1 MGSRGIWHFMSART
15 RRSLTLTWT
24 ALFVLSLLLQYFSF
38 AMASPALAVHDE
50 GLFELDGNTAND
62 PAVVGDDWDSHPGA
76 TGNRFTFVTDP
87 LSQVTDQIFTG
98 GGSKDDLNIPSW
110 RHTAGSVPD
119 KDNIEHAFAASYESG
134 GDTFVYFGLD
144 RYANNGDAFVGF
156 WFFKSAVGLNA
167 NGTFSGTHQVGDLLV
182 LSNFTNGGA
191 VSTIQLFEWVGSGGD
206 TNGTLDLIASGN
218 ACTGAPAVDK
228 ACAVANTVAI
238 NPSWTFDDKF
248 EGGTDNDI
256 PPGSFFEGGVNLD
269 EVFGGDAPCFSG
281 FLAETRASQSVDATL
296 KDFALGN
303 FNTCEPPTIATQVNH
318 ATVDFGGTVTDTATL
333 SGTDGPASGSV
344 KFFLCGPSA
353 SAPDCSTGG
362 TQVGAAVPVTTSANG
377 GTATSSAYTV
387 GLTAAAVGQY
397 CFRAEYTP
405 DANSQYLAGSH
416 TNVTTE
422 CFNVPPATIEITK
435 DANPVGPVNAGESIG
450 FDVIVHNN
458 GTQTTLGVSVNDPL
472 PAGIDWTLGTVTGG
486 ASCQITGP
494 VGTEVLTCTKAS
506 LAADASFTVH
516 VSGPTDAAD
525 CGTVSN
531 TASVATTNDGTDS
544 DGASVV
550 VNCPDIKVTKT
561 PDGGSVNAG
570 DPITWTIKVENIG
583 AGTATGVVLTDNLPA
598 GIDWSE
604 AEADCSIAG
613 AVGSEVLT
621 CNVGTLASGAFKTY
635 TVTGTTDAADCGI
648 VNNTASATATN
659 EPANVLGNNSD
670 PGDVTVLCADINIVK
685 NANPVG
691 PVNAGDT
698 IGFDVIVSNNGDG
711 VATGVHVSDPLPAGV
726 DWSASAPTG
735 DTTGVS
741 CSITGPLG
749 SEVLTCDDDSMAGGD
764 SFTVHVS
771 GVTDPAD
778 CGTID
783 NTATVTTGNDGE
795 DSDGASVVVN
805 CPDVHV
811 DKTADQGTINAGDT
825 ASYTITVTNDGAGTA
840 YDVTLTDT
848 LPAGINWS
856 DDSADCEIAG
866 GILSCDFGDLAP
878 GASASVTVTGAT
890 DPDDCGIL
898 HNVANVAASNESDA
912 DAQDNSDSADITVN
926 CPDIHVDK
934 TADQGTIDAG
944 QTASYTITVT
954 NDGAG
959 TAYDVTL
966 TDTLPAGIDWS
977 DNSADCTIAGGVLS
991 CDFGD
996 LAPGASASVTVSG
1009 TTDPAD
1015 CGVLHNVAN
1024 VAASNE
1030 SDADAQDNS
1039 DSADITV
1046 NCPDVTVT
1054 KTGNGTIS
1062 AGDNATFSI
1071 TVENLGPGTA
1081 TNVSLNDPLPAGIDW
1096 VLGAV
1101 TGDITGVA
1109 CSITGPVGTEVL
1121 ACSDASMAAGDA
1133 FTVNISGGTDAADC
1147 GTVPNTATVAA
1158 DNEAEGQTGNNEDSD
1173 TIVVNCP
1180 DILITKTANPA
1191 GPVNAGDVIGF
1202 DISVS
1207 NNGDGNATN
1216 VAVNDPLPAGVD
1228 WTVGAVTGDT
1238 TGVACSIT
1246 GSVGSEVLA
1255 CTDAT
1260 MEPGDS
1266 FTVHVSGTTDAADC
1280 GVIDNTASVT
1290 TGNDGGDDD
1299 DASVTVQCP
1308 DIEVTK
1314 TASNSPI
1321 TAGEDA
1327 VFAITVE
1334 NIGEGVAYDVVLT
1347 DPLPAG
1353 IDWVDDSALCD
1364 IAAGTLTCDLGDMDP
1379 GETFTVHVSGA
1390 TNNASAADNDCG
1402 DLPNIASATASNEG
1416 AGDLGNNSDDAT
1428 IVVECPD
1435 VVVVKDAVTTP
1446 IQVGEDA
1453 VFSITVSNAG
1463 NGTAVDVL
1471 LVDDL
1476 PVGYDWTDDSDA
1488 CDIAAGTLTCDLG
1501 DMEPGDT
1508 FTVTLT
1514 APTVDEGASSADC
1527 GTINNVAVADA
1538 VNESEDDLANNS
1550 DDASIVVECPSA
1562 LTIEKSFT
1570 GNTGGTDPI
1579 LNVPLAKIGDTLTYT
1594 LTYTGVGPITNGII
1608 TDVLPVGLD
1617 YVVGSA
1623 TDDANF
1629 TFDSYDPATRT
1640 LTWKTE
1646 LDVTLDSPSGAVTY
1660 QVKVLAAA
1668 AEEVQPLVN
1677 VATIDSDETGPDSD
1691 SRSVA
1696 VLPPP
1701 LELTPPP
1708 TSTITPETGTSTP
1721 GFGLMLVLL
1730 GLAGL
1735 ALGVGFITPVPE
1747 RVRRRDRLG

>member
-62 PAVVGDDWDSHPGA
+62 AAVAGDDWDSHPGA
-76 TGNRFTFVTDP
+76 TGNRFTFITDP

-119 KDNIEHAFAASYESG
+119 KDNIEHAFAASYEAG

-218 ACTGAPAVDK
+218 ACTGSPAVDK
-228 ACAVANTVAI
+228 ACAVANTVPI

-256 PPGSFFEGGVNLD
+256 PAGSFFEGGVNLD

-296 KDFALGN
+296 KDFALGS

-318 ATVDFGGTVTDTATL
+318 STVDFGGTVTDTATL
-333 SGTDGPASGSV
+333 SGNDGPASGSV
-344 KFFLCGPSA
+344 SFFLCGPSA
-353 SAPDCSTGG
+353 SNPDCSTGG

-387 GLTAAAVGQY
+387 GLTAAAVGHY

-416 TNVTTE
+416 TNLTTE

-435 DANPVGPVNAGESIG
+435 DANPVGPVSAGESIG
-450 FDVIVHNN
+450 FDVTVHNN
-458 GTQTTLGVSVNDPL
+458 GTQTTLGISVNDPL
-472 PAGIDWTLGTVTGG
+472 PAGIDWTLGAVSGG

-494 VGTEVLTCTKAS
+494 VGTEVLSCTKAS

-531 TASVATTNDGTDS
+531 TASVATSNDGTDS

-550 VNCPDIKVTKT
+550 VNCPDIEVTKT

-583 AGTATGVVLTDNLPA
+583 AGTATGVVLSDNLPA

-621 CNVGTLASGAFKTY
+621 CNVGTLASGASKTY
-635 TVTGTTDAADCGI
+635 TVSGTTDAADCGV

-659 EPANVLGNNSD
+659 ESSDDLGNNADS
-670 PGDVTVLCADINIVK
+670 GDVTVLCADINIVK

-711 VATGVHVSDPLPAGV
+711 VATGVNVSDPLPAGV
-726 DWSASAPTG
+726 DWSAGVPTG

-749 SEVLTCDDDSMAGGD
+749 SEVLTCDDDSMAAGD

-783 NTATVTTGNDGE
+783 NTATVTTGNDGQ

-825 ASYTITVTNDGAGTA
+825 ASYAITVTNDGAGTAYDVTLTDVLPAGINWSDDSADCEIAAGILSCDFGDLAPGASASVTVSGATDPEDCGILHNVANVAASNESDEDAQDNSDSADITVNCPDVHVDKTADQGTINAGQTASYTITVTNDGAGTA

-848 LPAGINWS
+848 LPVGINWT

-878 GASASVTVTGAT
+878 GASASVTVSGPT
-890 DPDDCGIL
+890 D
-898 HNVANVAASNESDA
+898 AS
-912 DAQDNSDSADITVN
+912 
-926 CPDIHVDK
+926 
-934 TADQGTIDAG
+934 
-944 QTASYTITVT
+944 
-954 NDGAG
+954 
-959 TAYDVTL
+959 
-966 TDTLPAGIDWS
+966 
-977 DNSADCTIAGGVLS
+977 
-991 CDFGD
+991 
-996 LAPGASASVTVSG
+996 
-1009 TTDPAD
+1009 D
-1015 CGVLHNVAN
+1015 CGVLHNVAD

-1046 NCPDVTVT
+1046 NCPDVTVV

-1062 AGDNATFSI
+1062 AGEVASFDI
-1071 TVENLGPGTA
+1071 TVTNLGPGTA
-1081 TNVSLNDPLPAGIDW
+1081 FDVTLSDQLPSGTW
-1096 VLGAV
+1096 TLGGA
-1101 TGDITGVA
+1101 
-1109 CSITGPVGTEVL
+1109 
-1121 ACSDASMAAGDA
+1121 
-1133 FTVNISGGTDAADC
+1133 NAADC
-1147 GTVPNTATVAA
+1147 SINGSNLLTCDFGDLANGASRTITVSRETTAEDCGTIPNTATVAA
-1158 DNEAEGQTGNNEDSD
+1158 SNEAEGDTGNNESSD
-1173 TIVVNCP
+1173 TITVNCP
-1180 DILITKTANPA
+1180 DVVITKTADDA
-1191 GPVNAGDVIGF
+1191 VVNAGDQIGF
-1202 DISVS
+1202 TITVT
-1207 NNGDGNATN
+1207 NTGDGTAFGVTISDVLPTNAGLSWSIESQTGGWSID
-1216 VAVNDPLPAGVD
+1216 AGGTLSFGPAD
-1228 WTVGAVTGDT
+1228 LASGASTSVHIVSDT
-1238 TGVACSIT
+1238 TADTCGDVPNLAEVT
-1246 GSVGSEVLA
+1246 FNGGSGE
-1255 CTDAT
+1255 
-1260 MEPGDS
+1260 DS
-1266 FTVHVSGTTDAADC
+1266 S
-1280 GVIDNTASVT
+1280 
-1290 TGNDGGDDD
+1290 
-1299 DASVTVQCP
+1299 SVTVQCP

-1321 TAGEDA
+1321 TAGEDT

-1334 NIGEGVAYDVVLT
+1334 NIGEGVANDVVLT

-1353 IDWVDDSALCD
+1353 IEWVDDSALCD

-1402 DLPNIASATASNEG
+1402 DLPNIASATASNE
-1416 AGDLGNNSDDAT
+1416 ASGDTDNNSDDAT

-1463 NGTAVDVL
+1463 EGTAVDVL

-1476 PVGYDWTDDSDA
+1476 PAGYDWTDDSDA

-1527 GTINNVAVADA
+1527 GTINNVATADA

-1550 DDASIVVECPSA
+1550 DDAAIVVECPSA

-1579 LNVPLAKIGDTLTYT
+1579 LNVPLAKIGDTLHYT

-1617 YVVGSA
+1617 YVAGSA
-1623 TDDANF
+1623 SSDANF
-1629 TFDSYDPATRT
+1629 AFVSFDPATRT
-1640 LTWKTE
+1640 LTWKTAA
-1646 LDVTLDSPSGAVTY
+1646 DVTLDSPSGSLTY
-1660 QVKVLAAA
+1660 DVVVLEAA

-1677 VATIDSDETGPDSD
+1677 VATIDSDETEPDSD

-1696 VLPPP
+1696 VLPAPE
-1701 LELTPPP
+1701 ELTPPP
-1708 TSTITPETGTSTP
+1708 TSTLSPETGTSSP